1 MPPIRVKD
9 FMRDNARIIVF
20 SMGVLKMTS
29 HQVAAMLDPNR
40 EDRRDIIATLT
51 ERIFERYR

>member
-9 FMRDNARIIVF
+9 FMRDNAQIIVF
-20 SMGVLKMTS
+20 SMGVLKMS
-29 HQVAAMLDPNR
+29 GHQVAAMLDPNR
-40 EDRRDIIATLT
+40 EDRQALIATLT